1 MENKDVC
8 IFLRGE
14 QESWDTS
21 FLMTEEDALQIQNIL
36 NSNQPGLRLNLPS
49 INGFGEIKAGSLEL
63 VYRPKANQ
71 QIISVP
77 VAIALDLFNQ
87 AIDVAAENR
96 RSNVAWELIWAWV
109 NEQHESAR
117 VLTVAADERID
128 ATLLKNEDEHVAL
141 QLSDGSIAIT
151 TVMNEDEIPLIGR
164 KVILKLDQNGMP
176 IISAQ

>member
-8 IFLRGE
+8 NFLRGE

-21 FLMTEEDALQIQNIL
+21 FLMTEEDALQIQDLL
-36 NSNQPGLRLNLPS
+36 NSIQPRLRLNLPS

-77 VAIALDLFNQ
+77 VAIARDVFSQ
-87 AIDVAAENR
+87 AIDAAAENR
-96 RSNVAWELIWAWV
+96 RSKVAWELIWEWV
-109 NEQHESAR
+109 NEQHDGAC
-117 VLTVAADERID
+117 VLTVAAGERID
-128 ATLLKNEDEHVAL
+128 ATLLNNEDDHVAL

-151 TVMNEDEIPLIGR
+151 TVMNEDEIPPMGT
-164 KVILKLDQNGMP
+164 KVMLKLDQGGMT